1 MSPIVYD
8 PGARADPGSVRRTRR
23 AALITVNRV
32 DFDDDV
38 PFRQAAGRG
47 LAAFG
52 CG

>member
-1 MSPIVYD
+1 
-8 PGARADPGSVRRTRR
+8 
-23 AALITVNRV
+23 LITVNRL

-52 CG
+52 VRPDFAFGAAGNDLADIVIKR